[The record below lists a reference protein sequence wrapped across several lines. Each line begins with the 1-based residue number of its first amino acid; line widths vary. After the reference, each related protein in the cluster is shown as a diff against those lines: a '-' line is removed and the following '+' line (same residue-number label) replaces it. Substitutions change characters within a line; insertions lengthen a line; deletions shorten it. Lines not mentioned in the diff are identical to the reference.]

1 MLRKISILIISLFI
15 SLMVH
20 STENEITYKFS
31 PTIQIAKDKYQK
43 LINSLMS
50 DPSAPNS
57 ISYSPELDQLL
68 KENNE
73 VKINQYINVEKR
85 KYLATLNKYILQG
98 DPSASMALLEF
109 VLFFKETEL
118 KSEIDI
124 SPIKK
129 LSDQNNAYASYLLAQ
144 HFEYDPTKYLKFLE
158 KAGEQGSPIAQRT
171 LVDEYNFR
179 LPKKL
184 QSIKKAEYWKQ
195 KAIASM
201 GSDEY
206 EEEVCKLANCDTGE
220 FELVDFSKD
229 IEKILNQS
237 K

>member
-1 MLRKISILIISLFI
+1 MLRKIIILLVSLFI

-20 STENEITYKFS
+20 SAENEITYKFS
-31 PTIQIAKDKYQK
+31 PSVQVVKNNYQK
-43 LINSLMS
+43 LLNILMS
-50 DPSAPNS
+50 EHSTADA
-57 ISYSPELDQLL
+57 ISYSSELDLL
-68 KENNE
+68 VKEGDE
-73 VKINQYINVEKR
+73 DKIAQYAEQEKL
-85 KYLATLNKYILQG
+85 KYLDMLNQLISQG
-98 DPSASMALLEF
+98 DSSASMALLEF
-109 VLFFKETEL
+109 ALFFNESEL
-118 KSEIDI
+118 KSEINI
-124 SPIKK
+124 SPIEK
-129 LSDQNNAYASYLLAQ
+129 LSNQNNAYASYLLAQ
-144 HFEYDPTKYLKFLE
+144 RFEYDPTKYLKFLE

-179 LPKKL
+179 LPEEL
-184 QSIKKAEYWKQ
+184 QSTQKAEYWKQ

-229 IEKILNQS
+229 IEKILNQG